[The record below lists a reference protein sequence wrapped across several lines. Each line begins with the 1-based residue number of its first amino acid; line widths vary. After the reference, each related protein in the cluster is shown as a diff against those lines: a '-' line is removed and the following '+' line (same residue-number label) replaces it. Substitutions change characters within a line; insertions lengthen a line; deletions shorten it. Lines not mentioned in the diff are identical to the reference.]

1 MRPREQLSLHQV
13 EPSRLEALRLSLQPS
28 GYEST
33 PRIALPQLQVGPVS
47 SVAADAAASSGEAH
61 IQARCCDYDP
71 RSVARVHGCSSL
83 YLLASIGCA
92 KSVLQQVREE
102 AKARGTSTLMLR
114 RVLEATSGCTLLHF
128 TCALWVYNCSGLPLA
143 LQKVG
148 LELHVLLSLQGC
160 DPNGSFDMQL
170 CWLRRD
176 RNR

>member
-1 MRPREQLSLHQV
+1 MNHSLALMQMPWGAGCHYSSAAAPRSGELQISSCCACHCIVTVVLSND
-13 EPSRLEALRLSLQPS
+13 LELIGTTSVLFVCWIMQSCNCAAGCLGLRLGS
-28 GYEST
+28 
-33 PRIALPQLQVGPVS
+33 
-47 SVAADAAASSGEAH
+47 
-61 IQARCCDYDP
+61 CN
-71 RSVARVHGCSSL
+71 
-83 YLLASIGCA
+83 LLASIGCA

-176 RNR
+176 QNR